1 MEDEVKFS
9 DGSSGAK
16 FVASMFDLGAFDA
29 NPDKAGRLAEFGR
42 LSERSHNFGLMKTQ
56 LLKSQED
63 VRHQQLT
70 VEALN
75 ETLKE
80 SKANQKFMETQLAA
94 MRSQV
99 VSYQQEARNHTGQL
113 EAVARSAS
121 EHVKRQLATLQMDL
135 VSVVKK
141 AGLQKQVAS
150 DTEPGAAYV
159 PPPTKPGEV
168 APVSS
173 GRVR

>member
-1 MEDEVKFS
+1 MLYDNGPISRQVGAAETDKGKAAHKKRRVAFDMEDGGEFS
-9 DGSSGAK
+9 DGSSDVK

-63 VRHQQLT
+63 VKHQQLT

-94 MRSQV
+94 MGSQV
-99 VSYQQEARNHTGQL
+99 VSYQ
-113 EAVARSAS
+113 
-121 EHVKRQLATLQMDL
+121 
-135 VSVVKK
+135 
-141 AGLQKQVAS
+141 
-150 DTEPGAAYV
+150 
-159 PPPTKPGEV
+159 
-168 APVSS
+168 
-173 GRVR
+173 